1 MRKLVLAALI
11 GTIAACATPSADAP
25 EQGSA
30 MDAAQNHPLAGYL
43 AHPKKAALIRLEK
56 KWADASGYPLYV
68 LDRECNAQ
76 CAVLFPP
83 LTPIVGDTSP
93 NADWTIRV
101 REENGD
107 MQWVYKGRPVYVY
120 SGDYVERPEMP
131 LPDGTTK
138 PASKAQ
144 PPRAHQIVPWV
155 HLAKP

>member
-1 MRKLVLAALI
+1 MRKLILAALA
-11 GTIAACATPSADAP
+11 GVVAACASPAGAPVQDATPGAVQD
-25 EQGSA
+25 
-30 MDAAQNHPLAGYL
+30 HPLAGYL
-43 AHPKKAALIRLEK
+43 KHPKPALIRLEK
-56 KWADASGYPLYV
+56 KWTDASGYPLYV

-83 LTPIVGDTSP
+83 LTPIAGDTP
-93 NADWTIRV
+93 PDANWTIRV

-120 SGDYVERPEMP
+120 SADYVDRPEIP

-155 HLAKP
+155 HLARP